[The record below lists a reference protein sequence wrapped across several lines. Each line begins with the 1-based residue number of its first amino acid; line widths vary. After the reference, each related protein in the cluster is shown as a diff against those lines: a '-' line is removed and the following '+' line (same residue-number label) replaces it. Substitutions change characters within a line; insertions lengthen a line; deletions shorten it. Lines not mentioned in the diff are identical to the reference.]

1 MDAAGLKQPGLDI
14 GRKSKNLRIGSL
26 QKISMSINIVVA
38 QFPVSLS
45 IRHNLETMC
54 GVLEN
59 AHAGEMLV
67 FPEGCVSGYAT
78 DLSFLET
85 IQPAELQTALN
96 HLQQEAVRRS
106 ITVWAGAC
114 IQENGRWF
122 NAAYGFTPAGTT
134 HVYHKIN
141 LANHERGTFTP
152 GGSLPVFEI
161 DTGAGMVMVGV
172 QICRELR
179 FPEQWGLLARGGA
192 QLFVHLNNAVGAE
205 RYQPVWKSH
214 LVSRAAET
222 QRFVASA
229 NNAAPQQIS
238 PTILIAPDGQVLG
251 EIVSAEAKILRG
263 TLDLAQVSNIY
274 IGQSRSD
281 VVAWKEDTSNHEKHK
296 KHEHR
301 I

>member
-1 MDAAGLKQPGLDI
+1 MLV
-14 GRKSKNLRIGSL
+14 
-26 QKISMSINIVVA
+26 NIVVA
-38 QFPVSLS
+38 QFPVTLS
-45 IRHNLETMC
+45 ISHNLETMC

-59 AHAGEMLV
+59 CRAGDMLV

-78 DLSFLET
+78 DLSFLDS
-85 IQPAELQTALN
+85 IQTAELQAALD

-114 IQENGRWF
+114 IQEDGRWF
-122 NAAYGFTPAGTT
+122 NAAYGFTPAGTR

-152 GGSLPVFEI
+152 GGRLPVFQI
-161 DTGAGMVMVGV
+161 DTGAGLLTVGV

-179 FPEQWGLLARGGA
+179 FPEQWGVLARGGA

-205 RYQPVWKSH
+205 RYQPVWKSN

-238 PTILIAPDGQVLG
+238 PTILVGPDGLVIG
-251 EIVSAEAKILRG
+251 EIVSAEAKTLRA
-263 TLDLAQVSNIY
+263 TLDLSQVSNLY
-274 IGQSRSD
+274 ISQSRKD
-281 VVAWKEDTSNHEKHK
+281 VVNWKEISLFPR
-296 KHEHR
+296 EHPQK
-301 I
+301 

>member
-1 MDAAGLKQPGLDI
+1 MGPEKKPPVENSIQQQLEANQ
-14 GRKSKNLRIGSL
+14 

-45 IRHNLETMC
+45 ISRNLEAMG

-59 AHAGEMLV
+59 TQPGDMVV

-78 DLSFLET
+78 DLSFLDA
-85 IQPAELQTALN
+85 IQPAELQAALN
-96 HLQQEAVRRS
+96 YLQQEAVQRS

-122 NAAYGFTPAGTT
+122 NTAYGFTPAGTT

-152 GGSLPVFEI
+152 GDRLPTFKI
-161 DTGAGMVMVGV
+161 DTGAGMLTVGV

-192 QLFVHLNNAVGAE
+192 QVFIHLNNAVGAD

-229 NNAAPQQIS
+229 NNAASQQIS

-251 EIVSAEAKILRG
+251 EIVSGEAKILRG
-263 TLDLAQVSNIY
+263 TLDLAQVSNFY
-274 IGQSRSD
+274 ISQSRRD